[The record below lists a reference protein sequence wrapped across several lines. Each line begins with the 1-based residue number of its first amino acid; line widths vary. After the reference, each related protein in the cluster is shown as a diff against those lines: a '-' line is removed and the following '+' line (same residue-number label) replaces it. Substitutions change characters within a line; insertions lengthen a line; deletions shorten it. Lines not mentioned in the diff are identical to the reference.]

1 MRDMHLKTMKVI
13 EFPKN
18 KMVKDKMKKCKLETA
33 IMMLQVLVDYDFT
46 IIVNPKAAE
55 NIFNL
60 PKNKLIENFIITTDI
75 NKAEKLEIKKP
86 CYYQLTGNELT

>member
-18 KMVKDKMKKCKLETA
+18 KMVKNKMKKYKLETA
-33 IMMLQVLVDYDFT
+33 IMMLEALVDYDFT

-75 NKAEKLEIKKP
+75 NKAEKLGIKKP

>member
-1 MRDMHLKTMKVI
+1 MHLKTMKVI

-18 KMVKDKMKKCKLETA
+18 KMVKDKMKKYKLETA
-33 IMMLQVLVDYDFT
+33 IMMLEALVDYDFT

-75 NKAEKLEIKKP
+75 NKAEKLGIKN
-86 CYYQLTGNELT
+86 LVIIS

>member
-1 MRDMHLKTMKVI
+1 MHLKTMKVI

-18 KMVKDKMKKCKLETA
+18 KMVKDKMKKYKLETA
-33 IMMLQVLVDYDFT
+33 IMMLEALVDYDFT

-75 NKAEKLEIKKP
+75 NKAEKLEIKNS